1 MADQEAMKRKQE
13 EDIGKRKKLEV
24 KDFLLMQMGQVSSS
38 SVINNPMQQTDASG
52 FINMPAASQIG
63 GLSTIGAHKK
73 GKAMNIEELRI
84 NKQLLKEISKRKKEK
99 IYNSQE
105 KAVSMIGDGAEDQED
120 SAAIAYQ

>member
-1 MADQEAMKRKQE
+1 MAEQEALKRKQE
-13 EDIGKRKKLEV
+13 EEIGKRKKLEV

-38 SVINNPMQQTDASG
+38 SVINNPMHQTDASG
-52 FINMPAASQIG
+52 FINMPAPSQFG
-63 GLSTIGAHKK
+63 GMSTVGAQRK

-105 KAVSMIGDGAEDQED
+105 QAASVVGEAVDEKG
-120 SAAIAYQ
+120 SAAHSYQ

>member
-1 MADQEAMKRKQE
+1 
-13 EDIGKRKKLEV
+13 
-24 KDFLLMQMGQVSSS
+24 MQMGQVSGG
-38 SVINNPMQQTDASG
+38 SVANNPMFQTDASG

-63 GLSTIGAHKK
+63 GLSTVGTQKK

-105 KAVSMIGDGAEDQED
+105 KAGSVSG
-120 SAAIAYQ
+120 SAVA